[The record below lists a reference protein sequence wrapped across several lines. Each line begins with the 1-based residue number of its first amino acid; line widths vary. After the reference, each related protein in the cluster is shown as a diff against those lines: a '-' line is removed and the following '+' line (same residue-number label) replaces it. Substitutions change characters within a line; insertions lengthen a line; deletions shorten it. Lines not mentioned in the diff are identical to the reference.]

1 MEIWPSWLIFLVHII
16 LCLTSTSVFYDQ
28 SSSSGP
34 NTSNSQVDATS
45 ANNSAHLSAQAQ
57 VEEEHP
63 QKPSSNNSDGLE
75 PVSDK
80 DNLPSGWKKKR
91 HIRKSGTSA
100 GKSYFTFYSPCGQPF
115 KSKKK
120 AQEFA
125 EKTQS
130 STQSP
135 NDLPTPKSFVS
146 NKDET
151 KSNASG
157 DDDDDDNFVDK
168 FAKNSYGALDHK
180 SNTVRYFEVEDCG
193 DTIDNAA
200 FEDLVKEHELIP
212 WKITG
217 TDHHRQPNGQK
228 MHPHNTASIAIILSE
243 FALGGERKLFRNEIE
258 VKEFFESINSLI
270 SKLNPTGLLGG
281 PVKHVVADF
290 TDELSYMY
298 NRKHHSIDWY
308 LKLFDVINK
317 LLGISI
323 YAILPPY
330 GGVDDYKS
338 RVFTFKSGSMTS
350 GDLPSNIGDVPYMV
364 LRLLI
369 DRTQLLRGNGAIG
382 DSGNIVAGVAGFT
395 KRENNDLSNSDSV
408 SLGSEDSSTSSA
420 SVHSLSSASGD
431 VSGGD
436 EQVSDN
442 NQVEDRKLTTVEER
456 KMQARSAVTTSTSPP
471 ESVAIDHDSGVAR
484 NLFTTPVT
492 NKSPVP
498 NKAVDSDEVS
508 RLREQLR
515 QAEQQRDE
523 ALKKNSTVA
532 VQEKVAKGELN
543 QSVKVESGLVAT
555 DTKPS
560 SADGGGQGGGSVGGG
575 SGWGNFG
582 SGDTASIL
590 KGSPLKGLG
599 GTSVVSVE
607 FTHPITDLTTGN
619 RSFVGLITNVGQ
631 PGWFLKGAYMTRVAK
646 AYFHNVLN
654 NKDIPNCFDINDA
667 PIKAVIYGNNTLQRR
682 QKPGRS
688 NYAIMKMYMI
698 FKVPSAGFP
707 IETYVEKFEA
717 TIKNMFADSRV
728 PAILAVHSIR
738 ETSSNMYNGFMS
750 GSFRGKSKRNVAYKN
765 EEELTKDIQSDLETV
780 FRYGLGAKSYDHT
793 LNKYMTDHFIKSYL
807 TELGYNSFDDVRES
821 EKHFIYRNG
830 EFPVWDSIEE
840 DQLTE

>member
-1 MEIWPSWLIFLVHII
+1 MVDFLGPHHPM
-16 LCLTSTSVFYDQ
+16 SNFNFVFHDQ
-28 SSSSGP
+28 SSLSVP
-34 NTSNSQVDATS
+34 NKSNSQVDTTG
-45 ANNSAHLSAQAQ
+45 ANNSAHLSAQAR
-57 VEEEHP
+57 VEEEHQQQP
-63 QKPSSNNSDGLE
+63 SNNSDGLE
-75 PVSDK
+75 AVSVE
-80 DNLPSGWKKKR
+80 DNLPIGWQKKR
-91 HIRKSGTSA
+91 HIRKSGASA

-120 AQEFA
+120 ALQFA
-125 EKTQS
+125 EKSQS
-130 STQSP
+130 SAQSP
-135 NDLPTPKSFVS
+135 NDLPTPNSFVS

-151 KSNASG
+151 KSTASG
-157 DDDDDDNFVDK
+157 DDYGDDNFVDT

-180 SNTVRYFEVEDCG
+180 SYTVRYFEVEDCG

-217 TDHHRQPNGQK
+217 TDHHRQPNEKK

-243 FALGGERKLFRNEIE
+243 FALGRERKLFRNEIE

-281 PVKHVVADF
+281 PVKQVVADF
-290 TDELSYMY
+290 TNELSYMY

-323 YAILPPY
+323 FAILPPY

-338 RVFTFKSGSMTS
+338 RVYTFKSGSMTP
-350 GDLPSNIGDVPYMV
+350 GDLPSNIGDAPHMV

-395 KRENNDLSNSDSV
+395 KRENNDFSNSDSV

-420 SVHSLSSASGD
+420 SVQSLSSASGD
-431 VSGGD
+431 VSGDDG
-436 EQVSDN
+436 QVFDN
-442 NQVEDRKLTTVEER
+442 NQVEDRKLPAVEER
-456 KMQARSAVTTSTSPP
+456 KMPARSAVTTSTSPP
-471 ESVAIDHDSGVAR
+471 ESVAVDHDSGVAR

-543 QSVKVESGLVAT
+543 QSVKNESGLVAT
-555 DTKPS
+555 VAKPR
-560 SADGGGQGGGSVGGG
+560 SADGGGQGCSSVGGG

-582 SGDTASIL
+582 SGNTESII

-599 GTSVVSVE
+599 RTSVVSVE
-607 FTHPITDLTTGN
+607 FTHPITDLTTGG
-619 RSFVGLITNVGQ
+619 RSCVGLITNVGQ
-631 PGWFLKGAYMTRVAK
+631 PGWWLKGAYMTRVAK

-654 NKDIPNCFDINDA
+654 NKDIPNCFDLNDA

-698 FKVPSAGFP
+698 FKYPSAGFP
-707 IETYVEKFEA
+707 IETYVEKFEG
-717 TIKNMFADSRV
+717 TIRNMFVDSRV
-728 PAILAVHSIR
+728 PAVLAVHSIR

-750 GSFRGKSKRNVAYKN
+750 GSFREKSKRGVAYKN
-765 EEELTKDIQSDLETV
+765 EEELTKDLQGDLETT
-780 FRYGLGAKSYDHT
+780 FKYGLGAKSYDHT
-793 LNKYMTDHFIKSYL
+793 LNKYMTDHFIKTYL

-821 EKHFIYRNG
+821 EKHYIYRNG